1 MNELTQEPQE
11 KLVKYNKSVEEL
23 HEVLSNEIGSHYNIL
38 IREASNSRRTNAKRL
53 TNWKLLGVSD
63 IFEGAWGR
71 KYFVTTIE
79 SVRGIKKHLYD
90 IERMVKIG

>member
-1 MNELTQEPQE
+1 MNELTLEQQE
-11 KLVKYNKSVEEL
+11 KLIKYNKSVEEL
-23 HEVLSNEIGSHYNIL
+23 HEVLKNEIGSHYNIL

-53 TNWKLLGVSD
+53 SNWKTLKVSD

-79 SVRGIKKHLYD
+79 SVKGKKKHLYD
-90 IERMVKIG
+90 IERIVKIG

>member
-1 MNELTQEPQE
+1 MDELTPEQQE
-11 KLVKYNKSVEEL
+11 KLIKYNKSVEEL
-23 HEVLSNEIGSHYNIL
+23 HEILSKEVGSRYNIL

-53 TNWKLLGVSD
+53 YNWKLISVSQ

-79 SVRGIKKHLYD
+79 SVNGRKKHLYD
-90 IERMVKIG
+90 IEKITKIG